1 MSEYD
6 FNPLEKLIEKRAQ
19 GCGHKQGKIWR
30 VFLIAKSGIVL
41 LAAERGTGKTTL
53 VNRLLEAIQEGLDFL
68 GGFKTTKG
76 RCLLIQGD
84 EPKEH
89 AQAVYTQQDLKLN
102 WDVIYPEDQFPVEL
116 LLKAVET
123 KQYDA
128 ICIDSLTTVLC
139 SEDRRTNDPG
149 LVDLLYKLNRA
160 AVDNGVLILMT
171 AHLIKAP
178 KDGNGVRQRRQT
190 VQWDDIAGLGTI
202 GAAVQDCWGL
212 APAGQYF
219 SLHAL
224 GKRNIKEGTKW
235 LLDREAES
243 FDWWLIDDQEQQLP
257 AVRQRLA
264 DKILSHVKQ
273 HGYRSV
279 ADIAKAL
286 GADEEYVR
294 SICVDLFNQGKLQ
307 RHRKPSNGP
316 PKRGRPSFVY
326 GVGDFSCITPTPPLN
341 TVPFIAG
348 EDDPAWGPRPEVI

>member
-1 MSEYD
+1 
-6 FNPLEKLIEKRAQ
+6 
-19 GCGHKQGKIWR
+19 
-30 VFLIAKSGIVL
+30 
-41 LAAERGTGKTTL
+41 
-53 VNRLLEAIQEGLDFL
+53 
-68 GGFKTTKG
+68 
-76 RCLLIQGD
+76 
-84 EPKEH
+84 
-89 AQAVYTQQDLKLN
+89 
-102 WDVIYPEDQFPVEL
+102 
-116 LLKAVET
+116 
-123 KQYDA
+123 
-128 ICIDSLTTVLC
+128 
-139 SEDRRTNDPG
+139 
-149 LVDLLYKLNRA
+149 
-160 AVDNGVLILMT
+160 MT

-178 KDGNGVRQRRQT
+178 KDGNGARQRRQT

-243 FDWWLIDDQEQQLP
+243 FDWWLIDYQEQQLP

-279 ADIAKAL
+279 SDIAKAL

-316 PKRGRPSFVY
+316 PKRGRPAFVY
-326 GVGDFSCITPTPPLN
+326 GVGDFSCITPTPP
-341 TVPFIAG
+341 
-348 EDDPAWGPRPEVI
+348 PEHSSLHRG